1 MARVLAVDPGEKRIG
16 IAVSDLTAT
25 IAGPLGVIA
34 HVSRTAD
41 AAKVARLALEQQAV
55 LIVVGQPLDSEGE
68 IGPAARKAGRFAEA
82 LGEQTAIPVQLWDET
97 GSTVEA
103 LSARRQMGVKRAKRT
118 GHLDEMAA
126 TVILQT
132 FLDAL
137 TEPEKTALEG
147 KG

>member
-16 IAVSDLTAT
+16 VAVSDLTAT
-25 IAGPLGVIA
+25 IAGPLGVVA
-34 HVSRTAD
+34 HVSRAVD
-41 AAKVARLALEQQAV
+41 AAQVAHLAQEHQAA
-55 LIVVGQPLDSEGE
+55 LIVVGQPLDSDGE

-82 LGEQTAIPVQLWDET
+82 LREHTSIPVRLWDET
-97 GSTVEA
+97 GSTAEA
-103 LSARRQMGVKRAKRT
+103 RSARIQMGVKRAKRA

-137 TEPEKTALEG
+137 TGPEKTLLEG

>member
-1 MARVLAVDPGEKRIG
+1 MARILAVDPGEKRIG
-16 IAVSDLTAT
+16 IAVSDPSAT
-25 IAGPLGVIA
+25 IAGPLGVIV

-41 AAKVARLALEQQAV
+41 AARVARLALEQQAAI
-55 LIVVGQPLDSEGE
+55 IVVGQPLDSEGD

-82 LGEQTAIPVQLWDET
+82 LREQTTIPVRLWDET

-103 LSARRQMGVKRAKRT
+103 RSSRRQMGVKRAKRA
-118 GHLDEMAA
+118 GHLDEIAA

-137 TEPEKTALEG
+137 TGPEKSVLEG
-147 KG
+147 